1 MALFVITVA
10 VVGIALAAM
19 SIGVI
24 FGRQPIK
31 GSCGGLGNIAGAEC
45 GICGAGAGDRCKRD
59 AADASQTTE
68 RDAG

>member
-1 MALFVITVA
+1 MGLFVITVV

-24 FGRQPIK
+24 FGREPIK

-45 GICGAGAGDRCKRD
+45 GICGAGAGDRCKRETAGALQSTD
-59 AADASQTTE
+59 